1 MAKALVFFGNFNLSL
16 RKQFLTLKVGCI
28 LTSEEKL
35 LGLFI
40 FIQDRHSI
48 LTYSKYICVKFPFE
62 NLNSGSCPP
71 YPTNIYT
78 YGVIIAP
85 QIFILAE

>member
-1 MAKALVFFGNFNLSL
+1 MWRVVIQNSAFLCVHSITPCKMAKALVFFGNFNLSL

-40 FIQDRHSI
+40 FI
-48 LTYSKYICVKFPFE
+48 
-62 NLNSGSCPP
+62 
-71 YPTNIYT
+71 
-78 YGVIIAP
+78 
-85 QIFILAE
+85 